1 MNIYAGN
8 LPKEMTE
15 PELQAV
21 FEAFGKV
28 MKASIIKD
36 KFTNESRGFGF
47 VTMLKVEEGNAAIAA
62 LNGKEMNGQA
72 LTVNEAKPR
81 PKPSFGGGGGGYG
94 GGGGHRSGGGGG
106 YGGGRDRRGGGG
118 GGGRDRRS
126 GGGHGGGGG
135 HRSSGG
141 GGGGRW

>member
-15 PELQAV
+15 PELQAT

-28 MKASIIKD
+28 MKANIIKD
-36 KFTNESRGFGF
+36 KFTGESRGFGF
-47 VTMLKVEEGNAAIAA
+47 VTMLKVEEGNAAIMA
-62 LNGKEMNGQA
+62 LNGKDMNGQA

-81 PKPSFGGGGGGYG
+81 PKPSFGGGGGGFG
-94 GGGGHRSGGGGG
+94 GGGRDRRGGG

-118 GGGRDRRS
+118 GRDRR
-126 GGGHGGGGG
+126 GG
-135 HRSSGG
+135 
-141 GGGGRW
+141 

>member
-8 LPKEMTE
+8 LPKEMNE
-15 PELQAV
+15 PELQAL
-21 FEAFGKV
+21 FETFGKV

-47 VTMLKVEEGNAAIAA
+47 VTMLKVDEGNAAITA
-62 LNGKEMNGQA
+62 LNGKEMAGQA
-72 LTVNEAKPR
+72 LAVNEAKPR

-94 GGGGHRSGGGGG
+94 GGGGRDRRGGGGG
-106 YGGGRDRRGGGG
+106 GRARRGGGG

-126 GGGHGGGGG
+126 GGGN
-135 HRSSGG
+135 RGG